1 MGSDKFY
8 CDTKKILH
16 VIKEII
22 AFHLHFEVLT
32 AILHLKDKTKN
43 KIKEYLV

>member
-16 VIKEII
+16 AMKEIT
-22 AFHLHFEVLT
+22 FHLHFKVLT